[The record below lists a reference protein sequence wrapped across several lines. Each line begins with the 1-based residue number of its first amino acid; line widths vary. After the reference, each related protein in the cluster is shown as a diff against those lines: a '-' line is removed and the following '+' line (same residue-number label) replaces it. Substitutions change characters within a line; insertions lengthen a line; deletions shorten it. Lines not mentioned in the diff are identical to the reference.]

1 MYGSYPRYV
10 PVAERRAKA
19 KRAMAKLQKKG
30 SNIQPVE
37 IEGRTITKTFWGKS
51 WCKHLENFSDYSN
64 RLPRGRS
71 YVRNGSVCHLDIK
84 EAVVNAIVSGSSLY
98 NIKVNIALLPKNKW
112 KTIQKKSAGEIGS
125 MLELLQGKISANVM
139 STVTN
144 DTEGL
149 FPLPKEI
156 KLHCDCSDSAYMC
169 KHIAAV
175 LYGVGAKLDQSP
187 ELLFMLRG
195 VNYEDLISKEIT
207 IPTEK
212 TSNRRVKGDLTDIFN
227 IDLEN
232 KPGTKKRKPKK
243 ATTSTPKKPQKTSA
257 TVTKNGTQKSITAAS
272 IKRLKKKLGLNNA
285 QFAKILKVSPPT
297 IKNWEK
303 QTEKLNLRDHNRERI
318 ELVLD
323 MDQDKILM
331 LLNN

>member
-19 KRAMAKLQKKG
+19 KKSMAKLQKKG
-30 SNIQPVE
+30 TDIQPVE
-37 IEGRTITKTFWGKS
+37 IDGRTITKTFWGKS

-64 RLPRGRS
+64 RLPRGRT

-84 EAVVNAIVSGSSLY
+84 EALVTAMVSGSSLY
-98 NIKVNIALLPKNKW
+98 NIKVNITPLSKAKW
-112 KTIQKKSAGEIGS
+112 KTIQKRCAGEIGS

-149 FPLPKEI
+149 FPLSKEI
-156 KLHCDCSDSAYMC
+156 KLHCDCPDSAYMC

-175 LYGVGAKLDQSP
+175 LYGIGARLDHSP

-195 VNYEDLISKEIT
+195 VNHEDLISKELT
-207 IPTEK
+207 IPTGK
-212 TSNRRVKGDLTDIFN
+212 SRNRRVRGDLTDIFN
-227 IDLEN
+227 VDLDDN
-232 KPGTKKRKPKK
+232 INAPKK
-243 ATTSTPKKPQKTSA
+243 NSRKETTGRPKRRQQTPVAITKNKKP
-257 TVTKNGTQKSITAAS
+257 KSITAAG
-272 IKRLKKKLGLNNA
+272 IKRLKKSLGLNNT
-285 QFAKILKVSPPT
+285 QFAKLLKVSPPT
-297 IKNWEK
+297 IKNWENK
-303 QTEKLNLRDHNRERI
+303 TGKLNLRDHNRERI
-318 ELVLD
+318 ELILD
-323 MDQDKILM
+323 MDQNKVLM